1 MSSTDSGLTLSDRL
15 LVHVDATS
23 RVVIEVEEVY
33 FLEAEGSGTVIR
45 LRGAEALVDHR
56 RLGELEGHFEA
67 YGFLRIHRNHM
78 VNLRRVREI
87 RRREGRQDWEV
98 KLDPPVNRVLPVAR
112 GREGSLFGAFG
123 ER

>member
-1 MSSTDSGLTLSDRL
+1 MQSPDEPGLLSDRL
-15 LVHVDATS
+15 LVHIRAS
-23 RVVIEVEEVY
+23 ERLVVEVEDVY
-33 FLEAEGSGTVIR
+33 VLEAEGKATVIR
-45 LRGAEALVDHR
+45 LRSAETLLDR
-56 RLGELEGHFEA
+56 RGLGELKEYFER

-112 GREGSLFGAFG
+112 GREEALFAAFG
-123 ER
+123 EG